1 MADAGKIV
9 ITPKGAYS
17 STKTY
22 EWLDEVS
29 YNGNAYVA
37 LKTVTGV
44 TPSDD
49 GVNWRLFMS
58 STDVDANV
66 LVPKFT
72 EASTRSNIVSGENL
86 STMFGKIKKWFT
98 DLKSHA
104 FKDLVNNLTT
114 STTGSALDAS
124 QGKVLQD
131 EVDGVNR
138 NLVQLQN
145 GNKYNAFSNSINKKF
160 VTISS
165 GNISDF
171 ANTSVTDYIDISNS
185 ISVTLGLY
193 YTTNLNNCGVA
204 FYNSSKEF
212 ISSSNLT
219 TLFGTDG
226 YKEVDIT
233 IPQNA
238 KYIVSTFDTA
248 YKSQTKVFLTSAGKK
263 VDDINASLGDYGLN
277 DKFNGWTQGGY
288 SPEGVFSSLD
298 DRITTEITVS
308 NASVIRCIIDWANTG
323 CYITLFNG
331 STFMCRAVGNF
342 ADTRDITASISGA
355 TKACITIMTTTSAT
369 SANKISVFVDSDI
382 DKIKK
387 DLGEQKKIYSESTIN
402 VGRQAGTTVGDNS
415 TAEGADTEASGASS
429 HSEGWLTTASN
440 DCSHAEGNQ
449 TGASGIASHSEG
461 TATGASGDYSH
472 AEGDTTT
479 ASGESSHAE
488 GFNTT
493 ASGNYSHAEGDT
505 TTASGES
512 SHAEGKS
519 TKKAFDYI
527 NEKTSTSDIQTAWA
541 SNKFSIAKG
550 ESAHVEGNDCL
561 SLGDYSHAE
570 GFNTIANNNCS
581 HAEGNSTKANGFN
594 SHAEGFSTIALNNQH
609 AQGHYNNNATAT
621 ENSDSGTSKGTAFV
635 IGNGTYSSKSNAF
648 RITGEG
654 VIYSTNSSVQTGAD
668 YAEYFEWSDENPD
681 SEDRVGYFV
690 TLDED
695 NPEKIRIANNG
706 DYILGIVSGM
716 PSVIGNGDECWKQRY
731 ILDEFGRYIVE
742 EFEYEVVVGVD
753 EETGEEIK
761 ETKIGTKWKENP
773 DYDSTKPY
781 IPRKERAEWS
791 AIGMVGVLSVYDDG
805 SCKVNGYCKV
815 ADGGIATEAEKG
827 DGTYRVIKRVNEN
840 IVKIVLK

>member
-1 MADAGKIV
+1 MKQTDILGLKKPDLTDFYNVGDFNENADKIDDAV
-9 ITPKGAYS
+9 KDLKEN
-17 STKTY
+17 KTNKT
-22 EWLDEVS
+22 DFS
-29 YNGNAYVA
+29 KHTGN
-37 LKTVTGV
+37 KENPHGV
-44 TPSDD
+44 TKSQIGLGSVP
-49 GVNWRLFMS
+49 
-58 STDVDANV
+58 NV
-66 LVPKFT
+66 ATNDQTPTFSV
-72 EASTRSNIVSGENL
+72 ASTRANIVSGEKL
-86 STMFGKIKKWFT
+86 SVIMGKIMKFFS
-98 DLKSHA
+98 DLKAHA

-114 STTGSALDAS
+114 STTGNALDAS
-124 QGKVLQD
+124 QGKLLQD
-131 EVDGVNR
+131 EVDGINS
-138 NLVQLQN
+138 NL
-145 GNKYNAFSNSINKKF
+145 
-160 VTISS
+160 
-165 GNISDF
+165 SD
-171 ANTSVTDYIDISNS
+171 IE
-185 ISVTLGLY
+185 
-193 YTTNLNNCGVA
+193 TNL
-204 FYNSSKEF
+204 
-212 ISSSNLT
+212 
-219 TLFGTDG
+219 
-226 YKEVDIT
+226 EVDIYNVNDVIVGKYVIDKDCSTGTSTSWAYIPINVNGLDKITISALGGSASWNKHYFNDGTT
-233 IPQNA
+233 IPYNNA
-238 KYIVSTFDTA
+238 DVTVEVPSTASILYVNVYKEHTDLNAIKITTNSNGKIVSE
-248 YKSQTKVFLTSAGKK
+248 
-263 VDDINASLGDYGLN
+263 INASLDAQGL
-277 DKFNGWTQGGY
+277 
-288 SPEGVFSSLD
+288 L
-298 DRITTEITVS
+298 
-308 NASVIRCIIDWANTG
+308 
-323 CYITLFNG
+323 
-331 STFMCRAVGNF
+331 
-342 ADTRDITASISGA
+342 
-355 TKACITIMTTTSAT
+355 
-369 SANKISVFVDSDI
+369 SVFDGELLQGYWKGGSFGTESSNNYICSKTMYPCNSGDRVNIKNNLTNNLRIEIIWLSSSSALSSVTPYNRGDSPFQYVEAVAPSDAKFFVFNIGSNDSITPTTAGKIELYVNNDI
-382 DKIKK
+382 ATIKK
-387 DLGEQKKIYSESTIN
+387 DLGEQKEIYSDTTIN

-415 TAEGADTEASGASS
+415 TAEGADTEASGDSS

-461 TATGASGDYSH
+461 TATGASGD
-472 AEGDTTT
+472 
-479 ASGESSHAE
+479 
-488 GFNTT
+488 
-493 ASGNYSHAEGDT
+493 YSHAEGDT

-753 EETGEEIK
+753 EETGKEIK